1 MNARHIPNL
10 ISLLRIALVVPLWWL
25 LGEGRYWETLA
36 LFAIA
41 GASDGIDGFLARHYH
56 WQSRLGAFLDPIGD
70 KLMML
75 TAYLW
80 LGWLGA
86 LPWWLVAMVL
96 CRDLI
101 IILGVVAYHRLIER
115 IELAPTLIS
124 KANTTVQILLGLL
137 ALLGLAGVALP
148 EALLPVGIA
157 VVAITTLWSGLDYVL
172 RWAVRARRIH
182 REKKQ

>member
-25 LGEGRYWETLA
+25 LGEGRYWETLL
-36 LFAIA
+36 LFAVA
-41 GASDGIDGFLARHYH
+41 GASDGLDGFLARHYH

-80 LGWLGA
+80 LGWLEA

-96 CRDLI
+96 GRDLI
-101 IILGVVAYHRLIER
+101 IVLGALAYHGLIER

-124 KANTTVQILLGLL
+124 KLNTAVQILLGLL
-137 ALLGLAGVALP
+137 TLLGLAGLALPGPLLQVGVWLVAL
-148 EALLPVGIA
+148 
-157 VVAITTLWSGLDYVL
+157 TTLWSGIDYVV
-172 RWAVRARRIH
+172 RWALRARRVH
-182 REKKQ
+182 KEKSE